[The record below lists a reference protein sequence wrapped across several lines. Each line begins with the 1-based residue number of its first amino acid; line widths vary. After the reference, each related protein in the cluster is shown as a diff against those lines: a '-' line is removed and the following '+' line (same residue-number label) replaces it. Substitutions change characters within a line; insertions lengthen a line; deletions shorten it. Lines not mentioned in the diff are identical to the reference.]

1 MSRHGTLLST
11 ILALSAFAAAMPI
24 AKPLRADDIQPPAAV
39 AEFEQKRVG
48 MIERASAATVMI
60 FDAGGNGGGSGVL
73 ISADGFAVTNF
84 HVAKPAGLVMKCGLN
99 DGKIYNA
106 ILVGLDPTGD
116 IALIQLQGRTD
127 FPFAE
132 LADSDAVRPG
142 DWCCVIGNPFL
153 LATNLQPSVS
163 YGIVSGVHRCPTPGS
178 SPLEYT
184 DAIQTDAA
192 VNPGN
197 SGGPMFDERGRVMGI
212 IGLGGFDKR
221 GRVNVGVGYA
231 ASINQ
236 VKNFLGCLKTGR
248 LVDHATLGA
257 VVSSD
262 DKGRVVVT
270 DILSE
275 SDAFR
280 RGLKYGDELVAFGGK
295 TITSVN
301 GFKSVLG
308 TFPKGFRVPI
318 TFQRD
323 GKQVSTFVRLA
334 GLLTAEELEDKARNA
349 FRDEEPPQRP
359 PMPDEKP
366 KEGEPEKEQPHE
378 DEEKD
383 GDLKRDPFDIAEAAE
398 QKRLSEMVETR
409 RGMANYAFNRR
420 ERQRVTAAIAAATK
434 WKPEAGEWQ
443 IAAQNTEGQ
452 EIEISL
458 GDQFSNGKWPRD
470 FATLTDNGDLEPL
483 FRERGRAPVLA
494 ALHLWRR
501 LMTRGPEALGEAIAF
516 GKAPVPG
523 HDKPCDCLIV
533 TYKTLEIHSF
543 SDSETGLPVAAEFHL
558 VGAGDP
564 WELRFD
570 DWKEAGGIMVPHTIQ
585 SVRGDGTVQTMNITA
600 WSEQAKKPET
610 PPPAQEEKP

>member
-1 MSRHGTLLST
+1 MSQQRT
-11 ILALSAFAAAMPI
+11 ILRAITLSLSVFAAAIQVARPTC
-24 AKPLRADDIQPPAAV
+24 ADDLQPPAAV
-39 AEFEQKRVG
+39 AEFERQRVA

-60 FDAGGNGGGSGVL
+60 FDESGNGGGSGVL

-127 FPFAE
+127 FPFAA

-197 SGGPMFDERGRVMGI
+197 SGGPMFDEQGRVMGI

-262 DKGRVVVT
+262 DKGRVIVT
-270 DILSE
+270 DILSD

-323 GKQVSTFVRLA
+323 GKQTSTHVRLA
-334 GLLTAEELEDKARNA
+334 GLLTVEELEDKARNA
-349 FRDEEPPQRP
+349 FREGPPQPP

-366 KEGEPEKEQPHE
+366 QEPPKEGQPEE
-378 DEEKD
+378 EEKNEEAK
-383 GDLKRDPFDIAEAAE
+383 GDAFDIAEAAE
-398 QKRLSEMVETR
+398 QKRLQGLVETR

-434 WKPEAGEWQ
+434 WKSDSGAWQ
-443 IAAQNTEGQ
+443 ITAQNVEGQ

-470 FATLTDNGDLEPL
+470 FATLTDNGDLEPF

-501 LMTRGPEALGEAIAF
+501 MMTRGPEALGEVIAF
-516 GKAPVPG
+516 GKVPVPN
-523 HDKPCDCLIV
+523 HAKPCDCLIV
-533 TYKTLEIHSF
+533 TYKTVEIHSF

-570 DWKEAGGIMVPHTIQ
+570 DWKEAAGVMIPHTIQ
-585 SVRGDGTVQTMNITA
+585 SVRGDGTAQTMQITA
-600 WSEQAKKPET
+600 WSEQPTKVEV
-610 PPPAQEEKP
+610 PPVREEEK